1 MATTTTSFTTLPNGI
16 KVFHRIAG
24 PTAGPVILLLH
35 GFPSSS
41 NQFRNLMPILAAKGY
56 RVVAPDL
63 PGFGFTEVPA
73 DLKFKYTFDN
83 LAATVSS
90 LLDFLAI
97 KKFAVYI
104 FDYGAP
110 TGLRLA
116 LERPDDVTAIVSQ
129 NGNAYDEG
137 LESFWDP
144 LKQYWETE
152 VGSEKDKEMR
162 TAITN
167 FILTYDA
174 TKGQY
179 LDGEPHPE
187 NVDPVNW
194 EVDWALLQ
202 RPGNF
207 DIQLDLFRDY
217 GTNPAKYPKFQEYF
231 RTSKVPIIAIWG
243 KNDVIF
249 PPPGAEAFKKDNPDA
264 RVELWDGGHFLVE
277 SHTEELAEAIIDFLQ
292 QKGIKG

>member
-1 MATTTTSFTTLPNGI
+1 MAITTTSFTTLKNGI

-24 PTAGPVILLLH
+24 PANGPVILLLH

-41 NQFRNLMPILAAKGY
+41 NQFRNIMPLLAAEGY

-63 PGFGFTEVPA
+63 PGFGFTEIPSE
-73 DLKFKYTFDN
+73 LNFKYTFDN
-83 LAATVSS
+83 LGATMSS
-90 LLDFLAI
+90 LLDALSI
-97 KKFAVYI
+97 KKFVVYI

-116 LERPDDVTAIVSQ
+116 LERPNDVLAIVSQ

-137 LESFWDP
+137 LEKFWDP
-144 LKQYWETE
+144 LKVYWQTDEGTD
-152 VGSEKDKEMR
+152 KDKEMR
-162 TAITN
+162 TAIAN

-179 LDGEPHPE
+179 LDGEPKPE

-194 EVDWALLQ
+194 EVDWALMQ

-207 DIQLDLFRDY
+207 DIQLDLFRSY
-217 GTNPAKYPKFQEYF
+217 GSNPPLYPKFQEYF
-231 RTSKVPIIAIWG
+231 RTSKVPILAIWG

-249 PPPGAEAFKKDNPDA
+249 PPPGAEGFKKDSPNA
-264 RVELWDGGHFLVE
+264 QVELWDGGHFLVE
-277 SHTEELAEAIIDFLQ
+277 SHTEELAKAMVAFLQ
-292 QKGIKG
+292 KNGIKG